1 MIKLEKKEIMAKASF
16 KQGQPWLSDIDKGQR
31 GGSGL
36 PLARASGFWNTCLPA
51 TTDLLVPQLWVLR
64 NVDPNG
70 AERGQDGEPE
80 VQVWSWRRPL
90 WASVSPPAEALGEN
104 GKVALSVLVILTFP
118 FLTFPRRQACVS
130 AASAGGDTAA
140 ISSPQQRPGLTPGR
154 RARSAAGTSSKALSP
169 SGPGP
174 SPCQLT
180 AASVPTCPALPDT
193 LSQASSL
200 PAPPLAAFPALL
212 KTRAPPADSQGAR
225 T

>member
-1 MIKLEKKEIMAKASF
+1 ME
-16 KQGQPWLSDIDKGQR
+16 QR
-31 GGSGL
+31 EGRMGS
-36 PLARASGFWNTCLPA
+36 RKSRSG
-51 TTDLLVPQLWVLR
+51 
-64 NVDPNG
+64 
-70 AERGQDGEPE
+70 
-80 VQVWSWRRPL
+80 SWRLPL

-104 GKVALSVLVILTFP
+104 GKAALSVLVIPTFP

-140 ISSPQQRPGLTPGR
+140 ISSLQRRPGLTPGWK
-154 RARSAAGTSSKALSP
+154 AHSAAGTSSKALSP

-180 AASVPTCPALPDT
+180 AASVRTCPVLPDT

-200 PAPPLAAFPALL
+200 PAPPLAAFPAVL
-212 KTRAPPADSQGAR
+212 KTRAPPADSQGAW